1 LQKWKDITDYPPNE
15 ITAASIFYRANLE
28 NPRWPVLIGTQ
39 IEAAIEINGLSLL
52 PVTQYDQQRKDAAKR
67 LGMRVG
73 TLDDLVER
81 LRRPTA
87 SDDVDKQGQE
97 ISFKPPE
104 PWPDPVDGMMLV
116 NDMIGAHRKYVIMSE
131 HGALAVALWEIHA
144 YALDAAE
151 HSPRLQIKSPTY
163 RCGKTTLMKLI
174 KAIVPKPIETTNIS
188 MAALFRLIEMCQPT
202 VLLDEAETSLKREN
216 GRDNEDMRMIFNAG
230 HRRGDGVVRTVGDDF
245 EPRFFG
251 VFGPLCFCW
260 LVRRGEQVAQTI
272 ADRSI
277 TIELRRRLKDEEIT
291 RLRSNRI
298 GNLSVLGRRAAR
310 WVADNMQ
317 VLMDAGPVM
326 PDELNDRAQD
336 NWRAMIAIAD
346 AISKDLGDRARAA
359 ALAIDAEAFFADDDA
374 SLLALADADAI
385 FKSKQVE
392 AAKVGKVVE
401 ALKSEALVQE
411 LVELTDRPWKSW
423 RKGSGNGR
431 EPMTKHS
438 LARLL
443 KPYGIRPRKI
453 RFSDDEK
460 DVHRGY
466 EAKAIR
472 DARERFVDT
481 ETGPDLGDDVTGF

>member
-1 LQKWKDITDYPPNE
+1 
-15 ITAASIFYRANLE
+15 
-28 NPRWPVLIGTQ
+28 VLIGTE
-39 IEAAIEINGLSLL
+39 IKTAIEIVGLAALS
-52 PVTQYDQQRKDAAKR
+52 PVAYDQQRKDAAKR

-73 TLDDLVER
+73 TLDDRVER
-81 LRRPTA
+81 LRSRSGGDA
-87 SDDVDKQGQE
+87 DADKQGQE

-104 PWPDPVDGMMLV
+104 PWPDPVDGAALV
-116 NDMIGAHRKYVIMSE
+116 EEMIAAHRKYVIMSE
-131 HGALAVALWEIHA
+131 QGALAVALWEIHA

-163 RCGKTTLMKLI
+163 RCGKTTLMKLV

-188 MAALFRLIEMCQPT
+188 MSALFRLIEMCQPT

-216 GRDNEDMRMIFNAG
+216 GKDNEDMRMIFNAG

-245 EPRFFG
+245 EPRFFS

-310 WVADNMQ
+310 WVADNIQ
-317 VLMDAGPVM
+317 VLMDADPAM

-336 NWRAMIAIAD
+336 NWRPLIAIAD
-346 AISKDLGDRARAA
+346 AMSKDLGERARAA
-359 ALAIDAEAFFADDDA
+359 ALAIDAEAAFADDDT
-374 SLLALADADAI
+374 SLLALADVDDV
-385 FKSKQVE
+385 FKDKQE
-392 AAKVGKVVE
+392 GAARVGQVVV
-401 ALKSEALVQE
+401 ALTSEDIVKALVA
-411 LVELTDRPWKSW
+411 LPDRPWATW

-443 KPYGIRPRKI
+443 KPYGFRPKPI
-453 RFSDDEK
+453 RFPEGG
-460 DVHRGY
+460 VARGY

-481 ETGPDLGDDVTGF
+481 ETGLDLGDNVVGI